1 MRLLEE
7 VLSTFQLFNNF
18 LVFRCW
24 VFNIKSCFWHFNKEL
39 KPETSWHAW
48 ESLQS
53 SNFIASRVILDL
65 FRGCNLDGWY
75 VVGLKKYISM
85 ILGSVWSTFVFW
97 PRSRIDLYCTS
108 RLYHPSYRK
117 PLLFYTNW
125 IVSFD
130 FNWIAALSFRAST
143 WRIYSNNYFNNTTNP
158 LCNLLTLLSSNS
170 DSFVFVDASLPQQ
183 IIGLKRNSSNKTWRQ
198 QSVVIFVNDELI
210 LQI

>member
-158 LCNLLTLLSSNS
+158 LCTMSSRWFNFNNYLNVKYEYKHQYDNPWQS
-170 DSFVFVDASLPQQ
+170 D
-183 IIGLKRNSSNKTWRQ
+183 K
-198 QSVVIFVNDELI
+198 
-210 LQI
+210 